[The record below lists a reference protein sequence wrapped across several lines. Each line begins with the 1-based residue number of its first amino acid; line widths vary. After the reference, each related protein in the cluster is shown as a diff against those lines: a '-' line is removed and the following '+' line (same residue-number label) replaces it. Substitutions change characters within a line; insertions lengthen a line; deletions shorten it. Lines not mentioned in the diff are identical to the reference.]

1 MSPHSPAR
9 RRALTTALTT
19 AAVTVPLL
27 TALPADAAPCTAG
40 GGKPGKVT
48 CNYTHSG
55 GGSSGGGG
63 GGGSAGGGGGGP
75 VAPPDPDGLTPDQG
89 VGYVPV
95 DDGAAPPAAA
105 PPTTQELL
113 ESAMASANL
122 TIPKVHIAPTGKTYV
137 RLRTAL
143 WIDGVQDVRTEPI
156 GAPRLQA
163 TATADRVEWNVG
175 EKTFECDGTK
185 GQRCHYTYRRSST
198 GQPGGS
204 YQITATIKWH
214 VTWRCEL
221 AGCTP
226 PSGDLGERTT
236 TSLPVPLTVSE
247 IQTNTGQ

>member
-27 TALPADAAPCTAG
+27 TTLPADAAPCSVGRDGKVHCNADSHQSGGTSGGGAG
-40 GGKPGKVT
+40 GG
-48 CNYTHSG
+48 S
-55 GGSSGGGG
+55 
-63 GGGSAGGGGGGP
+63 GGGGGP

-95 DDGAAPPAAA
+95 DGGGAAPPAAA
-105 PPTTQELL
+105 PPTTWELV

-122 TIPKVHIAPTGKTYV
+122 TIPKVHIAPAGKTYV

-143 WIDGVQDVRTEPI
+143 WIDGVQDVKTEPI